1 VRHTD
6 QAAETVFGVPSPKQG
21 TKRAWR
27 PLVNVDRDRILEI
40 VQKQVPED
48 MPAITAETRI
58 EDSGIDSYGL
68 IEIVFELE
76 DELEIDI
83 PYNANDGAF
92 GEAETIGDL
101 LDKLQALIE
110 QA

>member
-1 VRHTD
+1 
-6 QAAETVFGVPSPKQG
+6 
-21 TKRAWR
+21 
-27 PLVNVDRDRILEI
+27 VNVDRDRILEI

>member
-1 VRHTD
+1 M
-6 QAAETVFGVPSPKQG
+6 
-21 TKRAWR
+21 
-27 PLVNVDRDRILEI
+27 NVDRDRILEI

>member
-1 VRHTD
+1 
-6 QAAETVFGVPSPKQG
+6 
-21 TKRAWR
+21 
-27 PLVNVDRDRILEI
+27 
-40 VQKQVPED
+40 